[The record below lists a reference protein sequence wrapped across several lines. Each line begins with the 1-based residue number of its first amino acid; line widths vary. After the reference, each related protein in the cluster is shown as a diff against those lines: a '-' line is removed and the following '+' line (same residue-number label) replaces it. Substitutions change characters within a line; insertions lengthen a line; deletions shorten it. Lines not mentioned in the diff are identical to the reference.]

1 MISTLHFQSSNLL
14 YICVQAVA
22 AAAVAAAGAW
32 QVERRAC
39 RPCGTKVCLQVEVVR
54 CWQSEFGGNIK
65 SNIDSRVW
73 EVLSEHRTRFSKITL
88 EVQHQQPGQGTM
100 TDFRLCRLRG

>member
-1 MISTLHFQSSNLL
+1 MISTLHSQSSNLL

-39 RPCGTKVCLQVEVVR
+39 RPCGTKICLQVEVVR
-54 CWQSEFGGNIK
+54 CWQSEFWREHQEQHRLKSMGG
-65 SNIDSRVW
+65 V
-73 EVLSEHRTRFSKITL
+73 E
-88 EVQHQQPGQGTM
+88 
-100 TDFRLCRLRG
+100 